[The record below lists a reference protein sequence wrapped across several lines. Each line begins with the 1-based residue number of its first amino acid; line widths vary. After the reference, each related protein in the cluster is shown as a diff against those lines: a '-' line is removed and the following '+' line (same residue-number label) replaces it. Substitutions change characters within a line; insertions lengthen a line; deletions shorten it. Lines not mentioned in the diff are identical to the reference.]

1 MAPARDPV
9 EAVAQ
14 IADAR
19 RDRLLRIHRRRLRWE
34 DLEDCY
40 SQATLELVARAK
52 RDPFDS
58 SEHIRNA
65 LEQKFSSRIDDRRRA
80 IGGRS
85 PIETAIATALP
96 VEAPEAGARE
106 LEDPTAEV
114 VGRVVARLELR
125 RLREVADEL
134 TDDQRLVLTCQISL
148 GMDCAEFCRRYGWSG
163 EKFRKVAQRGRSR
176 LRALVAE
183 YEVGERCARLE
194 PDLIA
199 YAARAGTEE
208 QTRRVGAHLS
218 NCTACATRVRALDRA
233 SRQVA
238 ALLPA
243 PVLARAGLLG
253 KLGGLVVAVRRGLG
267 VFGGGAETGAA
278 GVAGGSAVGAGA
290 LKIGVAAACLAG
302 AAGGYA
308 ICADAPHDAKPTHR
322 PQKVAVARLAARSA
336 GRDSEGNGQPGV
348 VSVAAAV
355 TRRSPVVASGSRLAR
370 GRLAAEVAEREFF
383 GGAGR
388 SADLVTERSATV
400 GPSGAGGSAPVGS
413 PVAAGSQTAGGSP
426 GPTGQRAPTGT
437 PTSTGTAGGTGSGP
451 TGTPVSTASSVAGG
465 SRGSGAGGSGTEAQ
479 SEFGGFEH

>member
-9 EAVAQ
+9 EAVAR

-52 RDPFDS
+52 RDPFAS
-58 SEHIRNA
+58 SEHIKNA

-80 IGGRS
+80 IRGRS

-96 VEAPEAGARE
+96 VDAPEAGAGQ
-106 LEDPTAEV
+106 LEDRAAEV
-114 VGRVVARLELR
+114 ERQVIARIEIS

-134 TDDQRLVLTCQISL
+134 TEDQRLVLACQISL
-148 GMDCAEFCRRYGWSG
+148 GMDCSEFCRRFGWSG

-183 YEVGERCARLE
+183 YQVGERCARLE

-199 YAARAGTEE
+199 FAAQAASAEQSRRAA
-208 QTRRVGAHLS
+208 AHLA
-218 NCTACATRVRALDRA
+218 NCTACASHARALDRA

-243 PVLARAGLLG
+243 PALVRAGLLG
-253 KLGGLVVAVRRGLG
+253 KLGGALLAARRALG
-267 VFGGGAETGAA
+267 IVGSGAEPGAA
-278 GVAGGSAVGAGA
+278 GVAGGSAVGVGAA
-290 LKIGVAAACLAG
+290 LKLGVAAACFAG

-308 ICADAPHDAKPTHR
+308 ICAGVPDAAR
-322 PQKVAVARLAARSA
+322 PARRPAKVAHVRALARAGGPAAPAPTARLASA
-336 GRDSEGNGQPGV
+336 GS
-348 VSVAAAV
+348 
-355 TRRSPVVASGSRLAR
+355 SRAQLAH
-370 GRLAAEVAEREFF
+370 GRLAAQLAEREFS
-383 GGAGR
+383 GG
-388 SADLVTERSATV
+388 SVHTADLIASAGLLGSSVRSGRLASTA
-400 GPSGAGGSAPVGS
+400 SAGSA
-413 PVAAGSQTAGGSP
+413 
-426 GPTGQRAPTGT
+426 
-437 PTSTGTAGGTGSGP
+437 GSGLP
-451 TGTPVSTASSVAGG
+451 TGTPVTSGSSPSTTSTAPTGIPAGPAPVAVTARAGHTGG
-465 SRGSGAGGSGTEAQ
+465 EAQ

>member
-9 EAVAQ
+9 EAVAR

-40 SQATLELVARAK
+40 SQATLELVARAR

-58 SEHIRNA
+58 SEHIQNA

-96 VEAPEAGARE
+96 VDSPEAGAGE
-106 LEDPTAEV
+106 LEDPHAEV
-114 VGRVVARLELR
+114 VRQVGGRIEVR

-134 TDDQRLVLTCQISL
+134 TDDQRLVLACQISL
-148 GMDCAEFCRRYGWSG
+148 EMDCAEFCRRFGWSG
-163 EKFRKVAQRGRSR
+163 EKFRKVAQRGRTR

-199 YAARAGTEE
+199 FAARAATEE
-208 QTRRVGAHLS
+208 QGKRAASHLA
-218 NCTACATRVRALDRA
+218 NCTACASRVRALDRA

-243 PVLARAGLLG
+243 PMLVRAGLLG
-253 KLGGLVVAVRRGLG
+253 KLGGVAVVVRRLLANLG
-267 VFGGGAETGAA
+267 AGAETGAA

-290 LKIGVAAACLAG
+290 LKIGVAAACIAG

-308 ICADAPHDAKPTHR
+308 ICSGVPAAGPPPHVVS
-322 PQKVAVARLAARSA
+322 KVARARPRAHPSGGPKFTLTAAARSGSTTVPTS
-336 GRDSEGNGQPGV
+336 GRPAHGRLATQIAEREFSPATTLAPGILTRSATLGSPSRGGSSSP
-348 VSVAAAV
+348 VSVAAPTGLPVSTGSPAAASPDTPAGSPTA
-355 TRRSPVVASGSRLAR
+355 TRRSVP
-370 GRLAAEVAEREFF
+370 
-383 GGAGR
+383 
-388 SADLVTERSATV
+388 T
-400 GPSGAGGSAPVGS
+400 GS
-413 PVAAGSQTAGGSP
+413 PVM
-426 GPTGQRAPTGT
+426 R
-437 PTSTGTAGGTGSGP
+437 STTDT
-451 TGTPVSTASSVAGG
+451 
-465 SRGSGAGGSGTEAQ
+465 GAGVQSQ

>member
-1 MAPARDPV
+1 MAPVKDPV
-9 EAVAQ
+9 EAVARV
-14 IADAR
+14 ADAR

-52 RDPFDS
+52 RDPFAS
-58 SEHIRNA
+58 SEHIQNA

-96 VEAPEAGARE
+96 VDAPEAGAGE
-106 LEDPTAEV
+106 IEDPSAEV
-114 VGRVVARLELR
+114 VRQVVGRIEIG

-134 TDDQRLVLTCQISL
+134 TDDQRLVLACQISL
-148 GMDCAEFCRRYGWSG
+148 GMDCAEFCRRFGWSN

-183 YEVGERCARLE
+183 YHVGDRCARLE

-199 YAARAGTEE
+199 FAARAATDE
-208 QTRRVGAHLS
+208 QGRRAAAHLA
-218 NCTACATRVRALDRA
+218 NCTACSMHLRALDRA

-243 PVLARAGLLG
+243 PLLVRAGVLG
-253 KLGGLVVAVRRGLG
+253 KLGGGVLALRRVVGMI
-267 VFGGGAETGAA
+267 GGGAETGAA

-290 LKIGVAAACLAG
+290 LKLGVVAACLAG

-308 ICADAPHDAKPTHR
+308 ICAGVPGTGRPAHDPPT
-322 PQKVAVARLAARSA
+322 VARARSA
-336 GRDSEGNGQPGV
+336 THGAAPPLV
-348 VSVAAAV
+348 VAPPPATRQSPAAAG
-355 TRRSPVVASGSRLAR
+355 GSRLAH
-370 GRLAAEVAEREFF
+370 GRLAAQAAEREFS
-383 GGAGR
+383 GATTRTAAVWTR
-388 SADLVTERSATV
+388 SASLGSLAGTGSATPTGSPV
-400 GPSGAGGSAPVGS
+400 SGGPRAPTGSQAPSGRPVESGSPAASASVPVGS
-413 PVAAGSQTAGGSP
+413 PVAP
-426 GPTGQRAPTGT
+426 APRGA
-437 PTSTGTAGGTGSGP
+437 STG
-451 TGTPVSTASSVAGG
+451 
-465 SRGSGAGGSGTEAQ
+465 SRAQ